1 MKINLKKGVL
11 ISNTVL
17 IFIIGMYVYKHSA
30 IDGKSSFLF
39 FVIPLLST
47 TFAMF
52 KLHSVL
58 LNTHRVWMTTF
69 YIVGVLISLI
79 LSAFHKLD
87 DFDINFS
94 IALFFSQLL
103 ICAIFYGVF
112 FYYSEKHVK
121 IMKDEQY
128 PESII
133 KKVCENIIIRK
144 VERRIKGRVHPNAL
158 SKVAGGIATGVLTE
172 TLSSGRADLFSD
184 NLIPAAMSIAD
195 SHLVNFES
203 GNHSVTGSYAND
215 FNPATGLAM
224 TSDYFDAGG
233 DVYGSSLNHDSNF
246 SSGKII
252 PGGLDSGSI
261 HHDSSFNSGFD
272 DYHRC

>member
-11 ISNTVL
+11 ICNAVL
-17 IFIIGMYVYKHSA
+17 ISIIGIYVYKHSA

-58 LNTHRVWMTTF
+58 LNTHRVWMITF
-69 YIVGVLISLI
+69 YIVSVLFSLI
-79 LSAFHKLD
+79 FSVFHKLD

-103 ICAIFYGVF
+103 TCAIFYGVF

-128 PESII
+128 PEPII
-133 KKVCENIIIRK
+133 KKVCENIILRK
-144 VERRIKGRVHPNAL
+144 VERRIKGKVHPNAL

-195 SHLVNFES
+195 SHLANFES
-203 GNHSVTGSYAND
+203 GNYSVTGSHAND

-233 DVYGSSLNHDSNF
+233 DTYGSALNHDSLF
-246 SSGKII
+246 SSDNHIS
-252 PGGLDSGSI
+252 GGFDNHSI
-261 HHDSSFNSGFD
+261 DHGSSFSSGFD
-272 DYHRC
+272 DSRY